1 MEKIDK
7 EKILEMLISEDK
19 ELRQL
24 GTSILKQN
32 YKIPNW
38 IYLRNSYKENSV
50 FSFKPLHGG
59 FAFNTNDILYGIREY
74 SKFHK
79 KSTIETLIETIIEYN
94 ERIKK
99 D

>member
-7 EKILEMLISEDK
+7 EKILEMLCSKDI

-24 GTSILKQN
+24 GKSILEQN
-32 YKIPNW
+32 YEIPNW
-38 IYLRNSYKENSV
+38 IYFRNSYKENSV
-50 FSFKPLHGG
+50 FSLKPLHGG
-59 FAFNTNDILYGIREY
+59 FAFDTNDILYGIIEY

-94 ERIKK
+94 E
-99 D
+99 

>member
-7 EKILEMLISEDK
+7 EKILEMLCSEDK

-24 GTSILKQN
+24 GISILEQN
-32 YKIPNW
+32 YIIPNW

-50 FSFKPLHGG
+50 FSFKPLYGG
-59 FAFNTNDILYGIREY
+59 FTFNTNDVLYGIIECSQFYR
-74 SKFHK
+74 
-79 KSTIETLIETIIEYN
+79 KSTIETLIETIIEHN